1 MRQWHG
7 SVRFV
12 AIYIQEAHAKDEW
25 PISEAPREF
34 RQHRGIG
41 ERLAAA
47 RAFIEDYKMP
57 PQVAWY
63 CDTMDDNFNK
73 AYASWPFRF
82 WVLEPATDDAPH
94 TVAFKP
100 MPKNASYDLSEL
112 DTHLRQRQSS
122 GRG

>member
-1 MRQWHG
+1 MWQWYG
-7 SVRFV
+7 SVRIV

-34 RQHRGIG
+34 RQHRGMG
-41 ERLAAA
+41 ARLTAA
-47 RAFIEDYKMP
+47 RALIEDYDMP
-57 PQVAWY
+57 PQVTWY

-82 WVLEPATDDAPH
+82 WVLEPATNGTH

>member
-34 RQHRGIG
+34 RQHRGMG

-47 RAFIEDYKMP
+47 RAFIEDYDMP

-63 CDTMDDNFNK
+63 CDTMDDSFNK

-82 WVLEPATDDAPH
+82 WVLEPATNDTPH
-94 TVAFKP
+94 AW
-100 MPKNASYDLSEL
+100 LSSRCRR
-112 DTHLRQRQSS
+112 TPPTTFRSWTPT
-122 GRG
+122 